1 MIFICGSLVG
11 QVSWWVCRCPLRR
24 NLWSEAP
31 TEKTGR
37 SEQQVDMGTEG
48 LIKEEDENDCF
59 AGGSRLAEMNKII
72 KISYFDCYNYNL

>member
-1 MIFICGSLVG
+1 
-11 QVSWWVCRCPLRR
+11 
-24 NLWSEAP
+24 
-31 TEKTGR
+31 
-37 SEQQVDMGTEG
+37 MGTEG